1 VERIPQDTAL
11 EDFKG
16 KYVYIDLWA
25 SWCSPCIAQI
35 PYLKELEQ
43 KFKDKVN
50 FVSIAWDDDY
60 SSWKKMIVTQKLD
73 GIQLFAEDKESDF
86 FNFYDVQ
93 SSGIPRFILLNKNG
107 NIIDLIAK
115 QPSES
120 SLKEQ
125 LNQLE

>member
-1 VERIPQDTAL
+1 M
-11 EDFKG
+11 
-16 KYVYIDLWA
+16 YIDLWA

-35 PYLKELEQ
+35 PDLKELEEE
-43 KFKDKVN
+43 FKDKIN

-60 SSWKKMIVTQKLD
+60 NSWKKMIVAKKLD
-73 GIQLFAEDKESDF
+73 GIQLFAEDKESEF

-93 SSGIPRFILLNKNG
+93 SSGIPRFILLDKNG

-115 QPSES
+115 QPSEP

-125 LNQLE
+125 LNQLK